1 MVLFTSRDDQATNR
15 SAHEINPMSAD
26 RLFAARGR
34 RAHGQAD
41 LGDVVAARGWLESI
55 DWIDSERVGVM
66 GGSYVGYLTLRR

>member
-1 MVLFTSRDDQATNR
+1 
-15 SAHEINPMSAD
+15 MSAD
-26 RLFAARGR
+26 RLSAARGR